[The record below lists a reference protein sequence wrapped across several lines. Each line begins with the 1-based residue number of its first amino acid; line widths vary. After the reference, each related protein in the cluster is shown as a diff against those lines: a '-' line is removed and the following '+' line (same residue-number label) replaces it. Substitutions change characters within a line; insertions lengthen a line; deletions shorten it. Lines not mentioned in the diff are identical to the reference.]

1 MALFAVTLTD
11 QTTDVVEGADAYQQ
25 EGPLTT
31 FFALGAERHV
41 IDSWSVRHA
50 SYRTSDIAAIRRSSE
65 AALAP
70 HPAEEIDGLHDQIAA
85 QADAILAT
93 A

>member
-31 FFALGAERHV
+31 FFAFRGNRHV
-41 IDSWSVRHA
+41 IDSWSVRLA
-50 SYRTSDIAAIRRSSE
+50 SYRTSDIAAIRRNGGLGDDHDDRFDSL
-65 AALAP
+65 LAS
-70 HPAEEIDGLHDQIAA
+70 A
-85 QADAILAT
+85 
-93 A
+93 